1 MPALS
6 KKTLALW
13 AKKNTENGQQ
23 RWLPLIAHL
32 TDTKK
37 VINFLYNHWLSNNQ
51 RQFLKGNLSD
61 DEIHKLIKFLGFIH
75 DVGKATP
82 AFQTKESY
90 ANDKNL
96 DSELIEKLIRQGFSG
111 LDDLQLPLQKESP
124 HNRAG
129 EALLLKFG
137 VPENVAALIGGHHG
151 KPEADAPYNEIGNQK
166 ANYYQ
171 SDQNKALQR
180 PWQQVQKELFDYG
193 LATAGYE
200 SATDIPNITQPQAVI
215 LEGLIIMADWLASSE
230 HTNNGEDLFPLI
242 SLDQTW
248 YDLNMEERFEK
259 AMHNWYLS
267 EEWEP
272 QKVSEATDPYEKRWG
287 FEARPVQRTITKA
300 IGETTDPGMVIV
312 EAPMGLGKTEI
323 ALVAVEQLAYITGAD
338 GLFMGLPT
346 QATSNA
352 MFSRVEHW
360 LQKLSDE
367 QKGDFSIDL
376 MHSRKAFDDEY
387 KKLPDAENVVDDT
400 DKGAITVNSWFSGK
414 KSILTKFTIGT
425 IDNLLSMGLKQ
436 KHLFLKHLGLSGKV
450 VVIDEV
456 HAYDA
461 YMSQYL
467 YKAIRWLGTYHVPIV
482 ILSATLPTEKRKLL
496 IQSYLIGKYGW
507 QFALKF
513 KAPADWE
520 NNQAYPLVSILDGCQ
535 LKQISEFPGQS
546 DQKTQKLQVSRI
558 NLPDEELVAD
568 ILDKIKAGGV
578 AGVIVNTVKRA
589 QSLAKLVAQEDV
601 ELMVLHSAFLAPE
614 RTKQETK
621 LQDAIGKIDKKS
633 KRPEKLVVIGTQ
645 VLEQSLDIDFDVLY
659 TDIAPIDLIL
669 QRAGRLHRHEIA
681 RPKGLEQPQL
691 YVMGINDFGDYGPAN
706 ESIYH
711 KYLLMKTDHF
721 LPEQI
726 TLPDDISNLVQQVYN
741 PKTDSEIN
749 GIEKAKKEFNLYIE
763 KEEQKASDFQIDDP
777 DPEESIHG
785 WLNYDQLDVDKD
797 EQKASASVRDIQE
810 TIEVILIKHTT
821 KGNFL
826 INGQNLAQVSDYDI
840 SEQIIRLPT
849 AITQYANE
857 IEAVIKRLEELTNEY
872 CADWQNSVWLK
883 GALALPLD
891 ENLTTTLG
899 KWTLQYSEQFGLS
912 YTKDDD
918 DD

>member
-1 MPALS
+1 MTALS
-6 KKTLALW
+6 SKTLALW
-13 AKKNTENGQQ
+13 AKKNTEDGQQ
-23 RWLPLIAHL
+23 KWLPLIAHL
-32 TDTKK
+32 TDTKN

-61 DEIHKLIKFLGFIH
+61 DEIHKLIKFLGFVH
-75 DVGKATP
+75 DIGKSTP
-82 AFQTKESY
+82 AFQTKKAY
-90 ANDKNL
+90 IHDDDL
-96 DSELIEKLIRQGFSG
+96 DNALIEKLIRQGFSD
-111 LDDLQLPLQKESP
+111 LDNLELPLRRESP

-151 KPEADAPYNEIGNQK
+151 KPESATPYDEIRNHT

-171 SDQNKALQR
+171 SDQNEILKT
-180 PWQQVQKELFDYG
+180 PWQQVQKELFEYG
-193 LATAGYE
+193 LAIAGYQ
-200 SATDIPNITQPQAVI
+200 SVADIPDITQPQAVI

-230 HTNNGEDLFPLI
+230 RTHNGEELFPLI
-242 SLDQTW
+242 RLDQTW
-248 YDLNMEERFEK
+248 HDLNMEKRFEQ
-259 AMHNWYLS
+259 AMHNWYLGD
-267 EEWEP
+267 EWEP
-272 QKVSEATDPYEKRWG
+272 QKVSETIDPYEKRWQ
-287 FEARPVQRTITKA
+287 FKARPVQKTITKA
-300 IGETTDPGMVIV
+300 IGETIDPGMIIV

-323 ALVAVEQLAYITGAD
+323 ALVAAEQLAYITGAD

-352 MFSRVEHW
+352 MFKRVEYW
-360 LQKLSDE
+360 LQKLSAE
-367 QKGDFSIDL
+367 QQGDFSIEL
-376 MHSRKAFDDEY
+376 MHSKKQFDKEY
-387 KKLPDAENVVDDT
+387 KRLPDAENVADDT
-400 DKGAITVNSWFSGK
+400 DTGAVTVNSWFSGK
-414 KSILTKFTIGT
+414 KTILTKFTIGT

-467 YKAIRWLGTYHVPIV
+467 YKAITWLGAYHVPIV
-482 ILSATLPTEKRKLL
+482 ILSATLPTEKRRLL

-507 QFALKF
+507 QFASKF

-546 DQKTQKLQVSRI
+546 DQKVQKLQVERI
-558 NLPDEELVAD
+558 NLPDDELVAA
-568 ILDKIKAGGV
+568 ILNKIKAGGI

-589 QSLAKLVAQEDV
+589 QSLAKLVAQSDV
-601 ELMVLHSAFLAPE
+601 EFMVLHSAFLAPE
-614 RTKQETK
+614 RTAQETK
-621 LQDAIGKIDKKS
+621 LQNAIGKKG
-633 KRPEKLVVIGTQ
+633 KRPKKLVVIGTQ

-669 QRAGRLHRHEIA
+669 QRAGRLHRHEIT
-681 RPKGLEQPQL
+681 RPKNLEQPQL
-691 YVMGINDFGDYGPAN
+691 YVMGINNFGDYGAAN

-721 LPEQI
+721 LPDTI

-741 PKTDSEIN
+741 PKTDSKVA
-749 GIEKAKKEFNLYIE
+749 GIEKAKEEFDLYIE
-763 KEEQKASDFQIDDP
+763 KEEQKAGNFQINDP

-797 EQKASASVRDIQE
+797 EQKASRAVRDIQE
-810 TIEVILIKHTT
+810 TIEVILLKHTA

-826 INGQNLAQVSDYDI
+826 INGQDLAQVSDYDI
-840 SEQIIRLPT
+840 SEQVIRLPT
-849 AITQYANE
+849 AITQYTNE
-857 IEAVIKRLEELTNEY
+857 IEAVIKRLEKLTNKY
-872 CADWQNSVWLK
+872 CADWQNSVLLK

-899 KWTLQYSEQFGLS
+899 KWKLQYSEQFGLS